1 MKKIVMFLLKY
12 LIILIGTAVGAVGIN
27 MFLVPYHIAPGG
39 ITGLG
44 TILYYLI
51 NQIIPLGIIILIIN
65 IPIFI
70 WGLIVLGKRAIVN
83 ILFATITF
91 SIFIDLSENYLID
104 IAKKHIDSGGQTD
117 LLLFALFGG
126 AIMGV
131 GLGVVYR
138 YNTNTGGVDLLADIL
153 RKKGVHFSMGQIMFI
168 FDAIIVIIAASVFSN
183 IMLGMYAIIAILVFS
198 KVVDLILEGVDFAK
212 GLYIISEKSQEIAK
226 KILQDMDRGVTGIK
240 SIGKYTDTEREMLFC
255 VIRAKQLTQIKI
267 LIKEVDPDAFVV
279 LTDVREVLGEGF
291 QGFDI
296 TKS

>member
-12 LIILIGTAVGAVGIN
+12 LIILLGTAIGAIGIN
-27 MFLVPYHIAPGG
+27 IFLVPYHIAPGG

-51 NQIIPLGIIILIIN
+51 NQTIPLGIIILIIN

-70 WGLIVLGKRAIVN
+70 WGLIVLGKKAIVN

-91 SIFIDLSENYLID
+91 SLFIDISESFLID
-104 IAKKHIDSGGQTD
+104 IAKKHIASGGQTD

-126 AIMGV
+126 AIMGA

-138 YNTNTGGVDLLADIL
+138 YNTNTGGVDLLADIF

-168 FDAIIVIIAASVFSN
+168 FDAIIVIIAATVFN
-183 IMLGMYAIIAILVFS
+183 NVMLGMYAIIAILVFS
-198 KVVDLILEGVDFAK
+198 KVVDLILDGVGFAK
-212 GLYIISEKSQEIAK
+212 GLYIISEKSQEISK

-255 VIRAKQLTQIKI
+255 VIRAKQLTQIKK
-267 LIKEVDPDAFVV
+267 LIKDVDPEAFVV

>member
-27 MFLVPYHIAPGG
+27 IFLVPYHIAPGG

-51 NQIIPLGIIILIIN
+51 NQMIPLGIIILIIN

-70 WGLIVLGKRAIVN
+70 WGLLVLGKRAIVN

-91 SIFIDLSENYLID
+91 SLFIDLSEKFLID
-104 IAKKHIDSGGQTD
+104 IAKTHIASGGQTD

-198 KVVDLILEGVDFAK
+198 KVVDLILDGVGFAK

-255 VIRAKQLTQIKI
+255 VIRAKQLTQIKM
-267 LIKEVDPDAFVV
+267 LIKEVDPEAFVV